1 MDTYNSASVE
11 NFIKTIYQ
19 FEDREDFDTRSG
31 SIARELGI
39 TNAAT
44 TDMARKLAV
53 KKLVN
58 YEKYKELSLTE
69 SGKKLAREII
79 RKHRLWETFLHE
91 VLGLTLHEIHR
102 EAELLEHA
110 TSGFLLDKIDQFL
123 GNPSLD
129 PHGEPIPDKNGD
141 FQPTGKYLSL
151 SAAIAGNE
159 YEICRLIGSNKEFY
173 DFCSEN
179 KLHIGSR
186 LRLNNQYIQSKMT
199 EIIIQNSKLLLNAD
213 WSRFIFIKAL

>member
-1 MDTYNSASVE
+1 METYNSASVE

-19 FEDREDFDTRSG
+19 FEDREDSDARSG

-39 TNAAT
+39 TNAAA
-44 TDMARKLAV
+44 TDMARKLST

-58 YEKYKELSLTE
+58 YEKYKELSLTD
-69 SGKKLAREII
+69 SGKKLAMDII

-110 TSGFLLDKIDQFL
+110 TSSFLLEKIDQFL

-141 FQPTGKYLSL
+141 FQAGYEFQSL

-159 YEICRLIGSNKEFY
+159 YEIRRLIGTNKEFY

-179 KLHIGSR
+179 RLHIGSR
-186 LRLNNQYIQSKMT
+186 LKLKNQYVQSKMT
-199 EIIIQNSKLLLNAD
+199 EILIGESKLLLNAD
-213 WSRFIFIKAL
+213 WSRFIFVKAL